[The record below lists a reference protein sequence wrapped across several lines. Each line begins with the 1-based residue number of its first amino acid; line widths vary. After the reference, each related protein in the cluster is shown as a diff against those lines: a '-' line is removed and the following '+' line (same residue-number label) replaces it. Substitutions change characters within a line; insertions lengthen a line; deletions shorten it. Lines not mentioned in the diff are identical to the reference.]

1 VSKGTSDLFT
11 VSRFAELAGVTVR
24 ALHHYDRLGLLK
36 PSGRTGAGYRL
47 YTSRD
52 LARLQQIVTLKFIGF
67 SLEQIGE
74 ILDRKPFDLKSAL
87 HTQRQIIAD
96 KRRHLAVVMR
106 AIEGAE
112 RALARS
118 RECDWEKFRKIIEV
132 IEMQNNTDWMKQ
144 YYGDKTWKKIQE
156 RRPQW
161 SPELQ
166 EQATKD
172 WTQLFRDVEAA
183 LGEDPSS
190 PKAQELAARWRKL
203 IESFTGEDGEISAGL
218 GKLYADRANW
228 PAGFQQQMAPFSNP
242 KVMEFI
248 HKAIAAAKK

>member
-1 VSKGTSDLFT
+1 MNKGSGDCFT
-11 VSRFAELAGVTVR
+11 VSRFAESAGVTVR

-67 SLEQIGE
+67 SLEQIRE
-74 ILDRKPFDLKSAL
+74 ILDRKPFDLRSAL
-87 HTQRQIIAD
+87 QSQRAIIGE
-96 KRRHLAVVMR
+96 KRRHLGTVVR
-106 AIEGAE
+106 AIEAAE

-118 RECDWEKFRKIIEV
+118 RGSDWEKFRKIIEV

-144 YYGDKTWKKIQE
+144 YYGDKAWKKIQE

-166 EQATKD
+166 EQTTKD

-183 LGEDPSS
+183 LGEDPAG
-190 PKAQELAARWRKL
+190 PKAQALAARWRKL
-203 IESFTGEDGEISAGL
+203 VEGFIGGDRDISAGL

-228 PAGFQQQMAPFSNP
+228 PAGFDKQMAPFGNP
-242 KVMEFI
+242 KVWEFI
-248 HKAIAAAKK
+248 QKAMGCGKK

>member
-1 VSKGTSDLFT
+1 MNKASDDLFT

-24 ALHHYDRLGLLK
+24 TLHHYDRLGLLK

-47 YTSRD
+47 YTSSD
-52 LARLQQIVTLKFIGF
+52 LGRLQQIVTLKFIGF
-67 SLEQIGE
+67 SLEQIRG
-74 ILDRKPFDLKSAL
+74 ILDRKPFDLKDAL
-87 HTQRQIIAD
+87 RRQREIISD
-96 KRRHLAVVMR
+96 KRRRLGAVVH
-106 AIEGAE
+106 AIEAAE
-112 RALARS
+112 RMLDRS
-118 RECDWEKFRKIIEV
+118 RGCDWEKFRKIIEV
-132 IEMQNNTDWMKQ
+132 IEMEKNTDWMRQ
-144 YYGDKTWKKIQE
+144 YYGDKAWQKIQE

-183 LGEDPSS
+183 LGEDPAGAR
-190 PKAQELAARWRKL
+190 AQQLVARWRKL
-203 IESFTGEDGEISAGL
+203 IESFTGGDRDVTAGL
-218 GKLYADRANW
+218 GKLYADRNNW

-248 HKAIAAAKK
+248 QKAIAAGKK